1 MAAGPACSSYL
12 PQKHQWEVKNH
23 ERIYYLRHSLAPH
36 LDFLRA
42 TPEWQPLASK
52 HANLGKWLDLMNS
65 RPSMAATTW
74 ERVNAMARAA

>member
-1 MAAGPACSSYL
+1 
-12 PQKHQWEVKNH
+12 
-23 ERIYYLRHSLAPH
+23 LAPH